1 MLKLLMRKMTI
12 AMITTTTLF
21 KQFKSQKT
29 KQTRPT
35 LHTHDHACSHAHMQH
50 STAQQLTE
58 IIEDQGRVENLI
70 AVLDIKVGVTPPQKV
85 TENQDYPEGI

>member
-1 MLKLLMRKMTI
+1 
-12 AMITTTTLF
+12 
-21 KQFKSQKT
+21 
-29 KQTRPT
+29 
-35 LHTHDHACSHAHMQH
+35 MQH

-70 AVLDIKVGVTPPQKV
+70 AVLDIKMGVTPPQKV